1 MRKESKKMQEKIKDI
16 ISNMSVGQ
24 KKYET
29 NRGKKKGFKKLEQWI
44 EHKLLCEE
52 KKKELNRIDEERQI
66 WKQYKNLTIDAI
78 DFATGKKI
86 KVNPDK
92 VEGIPDGYKKS
103 PYFDLNYYLPSQNPN
118 YVKGVSTKTSKEMM
132 EWFFKSLENKTM
144 DDFKDNGKPPNQ
156 NPAVYLYYA
165 FEVQICLML

>member
-44 EHKLLCEE
+44 EHKLLGEE

-103 PYFDLNYYLPSQNPN
+103 PYFDVNLIR
-118 YVKGVSTKTSKEMM
+118 KTKKKNHNI
-132 EWFFKSLENKTM
+132 FYIF
-144 DDFKDNGKPPNQ
+144 
-156 NPAVYLYYA
+156 
-165 FEVQICLML
+165 